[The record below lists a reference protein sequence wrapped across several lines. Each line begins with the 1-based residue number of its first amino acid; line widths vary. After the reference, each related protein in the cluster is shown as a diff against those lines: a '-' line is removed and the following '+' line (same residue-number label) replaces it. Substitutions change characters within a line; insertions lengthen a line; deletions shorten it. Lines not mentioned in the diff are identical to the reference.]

1 MQCTHCKSAVDPAA
15 RACPCCGAALP
26 GMSDASVAE
35 PVMNPVVNPVANS
48 VVNPVV
54 NPVMQQQPAQPM
66 QPQPPL
72 QAQPMAQPQPAVHR
86 RSFLNHC
93 KTLKPWQKLL
103 CVLVPCVF
111 VLVVGIGGYLVT
123 THAFNDTIS
132 PDTIKAVYMENADF
146 VANGLTK
153 SKFVKQSDY
162 KITDLTIVSEEKV
175 PQHEIEESIGSP
187 EAVSYTH
194 LTLPTKA

>member
-15 RACPCCGAALP
+15 RACPCCGAVLL
-26 GMSDASVAE
+26 GMPDASVAE

-54 NPVMQQQPAQPM
+54 NPVMQ
-66 QPQPPL
+66 PQPD
-72 QAQPMAQPQPAVHR
+72 VHR

-111 VLVVGIGGYLVT
+111 VLVVGIGGYLVA

-153 SKFVKQSDY
+153 SKFCKTVRLQNYRPHHCERRKGAA
-162 KITDLTIVSEEKV
+162 TRN
-175 PQHEIEESIGSP
+175 
-187 EAVSYTH
+187 
-194 LTLPTKA
+194 